1 VKGCKTKDNVTV
13 QIDISINFRIMV
25 SFAEIGMEKSIC
37 IITKFMCTIH
47 RAMNQKEKT
56 QS

>member
-25 SFAEIGMEKSIC
+25 SFVESGMDKSIC
-37 IITKFMCTIH
+37 IITNFICTVH

-56 QS
+56 QN